1 MKILSA
7 AEMREVDRLTG
18 ERQGSSA
25 ITLMENAGKS
35 VAEFIRARFPRI
47 AERGVVVLCGK
58 GNNGG
63 DGFVVARHLIEMGA
77 RPLTFV
83 FADASELHGDVALNR
98 KRLEGAGGELRYVRS
113 ERDWAVWKDVM
124 RIADVVVDAL
134 LGTGIRGAVAG
145 LFAEAI
151 DSINSHEPRTEVVSV
166 DIPSGLPADTGAPE
180 GPCVRADFTVTFT
193 APKIGMFR
201 EGAQRFVGQLVV
213 REIGSPPEL
222 VEELGGGVTRWIE
235 PRELAQFSAPRQ
247 ADANKGDNGHGLIV
261 AGSLGKS
268 GAAALASESAM
279 RVGAGL
285 VTVAAPDVILPIIA
299 AHTPEIMTVPLFATE
314 TGGVAIQNLENEKF
328 ESLRAG
334 KKVLAMG
341 PGLGTHPETQEF
353 IRAVVRKNSDAPVI
367 LDADGLNAFAGR
379 AAELKDAQSPLALT
393 PHPGEMARL
402 LGTSAGDVQSRRLE
416 LAAQAAAD
424 WNCYVI
430 LKGHHTVV
438 AAPSGCGWINS
449 TGNPG
454 MATGGTGDVLTGML
468 AGLTAQYGARDWERV
483 LCFGVFLHG
492 LAGDIASADA
502 HHAPLI
508 ASDLIHCI
516 RRAYKQ
522 FYFESGRG

>member
-1 MKILSA
+1 MKILTA
-7 AEMREVDRLTG
+7 AEMREVDRLTSG
-18 ERQGSSA
+18 RQGTPA

-35 VAEFIRARFPRI
+35 AAEFIRMRHPRI

-83 FADASELHGDVALNR
+83 FADASDLHGDVALNR
-98 KRLEGAGGELRYVRS
+98 KRLEGAGGELRFVRG

-124 RIADVVVDAL
+124 RIADILVDAL
-134 LGTGIRGAVAG
+134 LGTGVRGPVAG

-151 DSINSHEPRTEVVSV
+151 ASINSHEPGTEVVSV
-166 DIPSGLPADTGAPE
+166 DIPSGLPADIGAPE

-201 EGAQRFVGQLVV
+201 AGAQRFVGQLAV

-222 VEELGGGVTRWIE
+222 VEELGAGVTRWIE
-235 PRELAQFSAPRQ
+235 PRELAQFAIPPRPE
-247 ADANKGDNGHGLIV
+247 AHKGDNGHALIV

-285 VTVAAPDVILPIIA
+285 VTVATPDVVLPIVA
-299 AHTPEIMTVPLFATE
+299 AHTPEIMTAPLLSTE
-314 TGGVAIQNLENEKF
+314 TGGIAIQNLENEKF
-328 ESLRAG
+328 EPLRAG
-334 KKVLAMG
+334 KKVLAIG
-341 PGLGTHPETQEF
+341 PGLGTHPQTQEF
-353 IRAVVRKNSDAPVI
+353 VRAVARKNSDAPLI

-379 AAELKDAQSPLALT
+379 AAELKDAQSLLAIT

-416 LAAQAAAD
+416 LAVQAAAD
-424 WNCYVI
+424 WNCFVI
-430 LKGHHTVV
+430 LKGHQTIV
-438 AAPSGCGWINS
+438 AAPSGHAWINS

-468 AGLTAQYGARDWERV
+468 AGLTAQYGAGDWQRL

-502 HHAPLI
+502 HYAPLI

>member
-1 MKILSA
+1 MKILTA

-18 ERQGSSA
+18 ERQGTPA

-35 VAEFIRARFPRI
+35 VAEFIRMRYPRI

-83 FADASELHGDVALNR
+83 FADAAELHGDVALNR
-98 KRLEGAGGELRYVRS
+98 KRLEGAGGELRYVRG

-124 RIADVVVDAL
+124 RIADVIVDAL
-134 LGTGIRGAVAG
+134 LGTGIRGAIAG

-151 DSINSHEPRTEVVSV
+151 DSINSHEARTEVVSV
-166 DIPSGLPADTGAPE
+166 DIPSGLPADTGAAE

-201 EGAQRFVGQLVV
+201 DGAQSFVGQLVV

-222 VEELGGGVTRWIE
+222 VEELGEGVTRWIE

-247 ADANKGDNGHGLIV
+247 ADANKGDNGHALIV

-268 GAAALASESAM
+268 GAAALASESAL

-285 VTVAAPDVILPIIA
+285 VTVATPDVALPIVA
-299 AHTPEIMTVPLFATE
+299 AHIPEIMTAPLSSTE
-314 TGGVAIQNLENEKF
+314 TGGIAIQNLENEAF
-328 ESLRAG
+328 DSLRAG
-334 KKVLAMG
+334 KKVLAIG
-341 PGLGTHPETQEF
+341 PGLGTHTETQEF
-353 IRAVVRKNSDAPVI
+353 ICSVVRKNSDAPVI

-430 LKGHHTVV
+430 LKGHQTIM
-438 AAPSGCGWINS
+438 AAPSGHAWINS

-522 FYFESGRG
+522 FYFECGRG

>member
-1 MKILSA
+1 MKILTA

-18 ERQGSSA
+18 ERHGTPA

-35 VAEFIRARFPRI
+35 VAEFIRLRFPRI
-47 AERGVVVLCGK
+47 ADRGVVVLCGK

-83 FADASELHGDVALNR
+83 FADAAELHGDVALNR

-124 RIADVVVDAL
+124 RIADLVVDAL
-134 LGTGIRGAVAG
+134 LGTGVRGAVAG
-145 LFAEAI
+145 LFADAI
-151 DSINSHEPRTEVVSV
+151 DSINSHDARTEVVSV
-166 DIPSGLPADTGAPE
+166 DIPSGLPADTGVPE

-201 EGAQRFVGQLVV
+201 AGAQRLVGQLMV

-222 VEELGGGVTRWIE
+222 VEELGAGISRWIE
-235 PRELAQFSAPRQ
+235 PRELAQFSIPRR
-247 ADANKGDNGHGLIV
+247 ADANKGDNGHALIV

-268 GAAALASESAM
+268 GAAALASQSAL
-279 RVGAGL
+279 RAGAGL
-285 VTVAAPDVILPIIA
+285 VTVATPRVVMPIVA
-299 AHTPEIMTVPLFATE
+299 AHAPEIMTAPLASTD
-314 TGGVAIQNLENEKF
+314 TGCIAIQNLENDKF
-328 ESLRAG
+328 EALRAG
-334 KKVLAMG
+334 KKVLAIG
-341 PGLGTHPETQEF
+341 PGLGTHPEVQEF
-353 IRAVVRKNSDAPVI
+353 IRAVVRTHSGAPLI

-379 AAELKDAQSPLALT
+379 AAELKNAQSPVAVT

-402 LGTSAGDVQSRRLE
+402 LGTSAADVQSRRLE
-416 LAAQAAAD
+416 LAVQAAAD
-424 WNCYVI
+424 WNCFVI
-430 LKGHHTVV
+430 LKGHQTVV
-438 AAPSGCGWINS
+438 AAPSGHAWINS

-454 MATGGTGDVLTGML
+454 MATAGTGDVLTGML
-468 AGLTAQYGARDWERV
+468 AGLTAQFGADDWERV
-483 LCFGVFLHG
+483 LSCGVFLHG